1 MVYGQSPPRGCS
13 SELRLALHIDQETLV
28 SSYVRFRTS
37 SLLTNLITTLFP
49 KGEFLR
55 THRVG
60 PLGLNGFLH
69 LVLFFGIFHP
79 YEPWP
84 LFSGWVGGGWGVFLG
99 QILTFFKVV
108 WKLF

>member
-60 PLGLNGFLH
+60 PLG
-69 LVLFFGIFHP
+69 
-79 YEPWP
+79 
-84 LFSGWVGGGWGVFLG
+84 
-99 QILTFFKVV
+99 
-108 WKLF
+108 